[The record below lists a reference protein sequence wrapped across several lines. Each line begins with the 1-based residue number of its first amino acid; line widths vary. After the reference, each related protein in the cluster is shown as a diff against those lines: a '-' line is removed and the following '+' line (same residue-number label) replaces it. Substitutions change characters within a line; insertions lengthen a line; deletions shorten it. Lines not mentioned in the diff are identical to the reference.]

1 MYTHTYVLENG
12 IRVIVVNTNDQ
23 SMTTTAGI
31 FVRQGGRNESESDNG
46 ISHFIEH
53 LLANTNRAIENKKT
67 AVKKILSNGGILNA
81 TTTKEITYYHGTCLK
96 EHTNDLIDSLFE
108 LIYKPDITDLDIE
121 REKKIILDEYRNKL
135 STTNQIYEHFWSS
148 IYGKKTYGNW
158 VIGNE
163 KTIKSFNRDQIE
175 QYYDSIYIADNMS
188 VVVLTNEDAY
198 KVINKINEVFSKIP
212 IGTPNPTEVLLAH
225 EVGLNNIQTSSD
237 QLVVCFGDKGPS
249 FSDHNSTSFELLTA
263 LWGSI
268 PSSRLFQVLREEY
281 NLVYQIQ
288 SFSNTYVQT
297 GNYGIIANVH
307 KNNFQK
313 FVSLLYYEI
322 ERLRNEFFEPEEI
335 SRAVSVLKTFLLTK
349 LNSPDFLLRL
359 IGTRA
364 AFGHHFFL
372 NEMVRELSRIT
383 PDHLMSLANE
393 YIKPDNLSIITLGN
407 ITGDEIMDTIYKK
420 EEVS

>member
-1 MYTHTYVLENG
+1 MYTHSYVLENG

-23 SMTTTAGI
+23 SMTTTAGVFI
-31 FVRQGGRNESESDNG
+31 RHGGRNESELDNG
-46 ISHFIEH
+46 MSHFIEH
-53 LLANTNRAIENKKT
+53 LLANTKSAVDKNKMF
-67 AVKKILSNGGILNA
+67 VKKIQSNGGILNA

-96 EHTNDLIDSLFE
+96 EYTSDLIEALYE
-108 LIYKPDITDLDIE
+108 IVNEPDFTHMDVA
-121 REKKIILDEYRNKL
+121 REKKIIMDEYRNKR
-135 STTNQIYEHFWSS
+135 STTNQIYEHFWST
-148 IYGKKTYGNW
+148 IYGNKTYGNW

-163 KTIKSFNRDQIE
+163 DTIQSFNLEQIRG
-175 QYYDSIYIADNMS
+175 YYETTYNADNMT
-188 VVVLTNEDAY
+188 VVVLTSEDAY
-198 KVINKINEVFSKIP
+198 KVINKINEIYSSVKN
-212 IGTPNPTEVLLAH
+212 GTPSPTEVVVAH

-268 PSSRLFQVLREEY
+268 PSSRLFQVIREEH

-297 GNYGIIANVH
+297 GNYGVIANVH
-307 KNNFQK
+307 KNNFHK
-313 FVSLLYYEI
+313 FVELLYYEI
-322 ERLRNEFFEPEEI
+322 DRLRNEPFKQDEI

-359 IGTRA
+359 IGNRA

-372 NEMVRELSRIT
+372 NEMVRELGRIT
-383 PDHLMSLANE
+383 PDHLLTLAND
-393 YIKPDNLSIITLGN
+393 YMKPDNLSVITLGN
-407 ITGDEIMDTIYKK
+407 ITGDEIMETIYQK
-420 EEVS
+420 EDIS